1 MLKFKSFEE
10 LVEYLEDFEI
20 PYTSFSPILFKKKA
34 ITNGYNKNIF
44 IDDISQCPI
53 EKS

>member
-1 MLKFKSFEE
+1 MKKFKSFEDF
-10 LVEYLEDFEI
+10 VEFMENFEI
-20 PYTSFSPILFKKKA
+20 PYTSFSPILF
-34 ITNGYNKNIF
+34 NGYNKNIF

>member
-1 MLKFKSFEE
+1 MKKFKSFEDF
-10 LVEYLEDFEI
+10 VEFMENFEI
-20 PYTSFSPILFKKKA
+20 PYTSFSPILFKKKY